1 MLDVGS
7 TLSERYI
14 LREVIARGGMGEVW
28 RADDTDQN
36 RPVAIKTLLPV
47 LSGDPGF
54 AQRFRNEVRAM
65 AVLRDPAIV
74 EIQDFG
80 SSDGIDYIV
89 MTYVEG
95 ESLRGLM
102 SREGPLAPDRAMT
115 LIAQAAA
122 ALHLVHEQGIVHR
135 DVKPSNL
142 MVSVAGQVVLTDF
155 GIARMVDTTRM
166 TEVGSVLGTVTYLS
180 PEQITGDPVSP
191 ATDVYAL
198 GVVAYE
204 CLAGVPPFRGR
215 GPLEVAMS
223 HAHDEPPPL
232 PDHAPFPV
240 RRIVLRA
247 LAKDPADRWPTA
259 AAMASAA
266 AKAATV
272 APRPAARSGRPARVR
287 PASTETPSPEVAV
300 PEPAIDPPPAK
311 AKTRTRWR
319 RGTLLLVIGMASALG
334 VSATLMALHGSPPAT
349 MAGQHQVD
357 AALAAPEPVGEVAP
371 ASVVPTGSPKPV
383 PRPSRTPTT
392 TRKATAAQKP
402 ADQST
407 TTAAAATTTTTT
419 EAITP
424 TTSAATTTA
433 PATTAPT
440 SSSPPIQV
448 TVLDYTNWHETDAV
462 ASLTAAGLVP
472 SVVYQP
478 STNCLVISQ
487 SVAAGSVVDP
497 GTAVALTVGTAQA
510 CATP

>member
-1 MLDVGS
+1 MLHVGNA
-7 TLSERYI
+7 LSERYI

-28 RADDTDQN
+28 RADDTERG

-54 AQRFRNEVRAM
+54 AQRFRTEVRAM

-95 ESLRGLM
+95 ESLRSLM
-102 SREGPLAPDRAMT
+102 SREGPLAPDRAMS

-122 ALHLVHEQGIVHR
+122 ALHLAHEQGIVHR

-142 MVSVAGQVVLTDF
+142 MVSSHGRVVLTDF

-166 TEVGSVLGTVTYLS
+166 TEAGSVLGTVTYLA

-204 CLAGVPPFRGR
+204 CIAGVPPFTGR

-223 HAHDEPPPL
+223 HTRDEPPPL
-232 PDHAPFPV
+232 PEHAPFPV

-247 LAKDPADRWPTA
+247 LAKNPADRWPTA

-266 AKAATV
+266 AKAAMV

-287 PASTETPSPEVAV
+287 PAATETPPVPVQKSV
-300 PEPAIDPPPAK
+300 PEEPPRSKERA
-311 AKTRTRWR
+311 RRWR
-319 RGTLLLVIGMASALG
+319 R
-334 VSATLMALHGSPPAT
+334 
-349 MAGQHQVD
+349 
-357 AALAAPEPVGEVAP
+357 
-371 ASVVPTGSPKPV
+371 
-383 PRPSRTPTT
+383 TT
-392 TRKATAAQKP
+392 
-402 ADQST
+402 
-407 TTAAAATTTTTT
+407 
-419 EAITP
+419 
-424 TTSAATTTA
+424 
-433 PATTAPT
+433 
-440 SSSPPIQV
+440 
-448 TVLDYTNWHETDAV
+448 
-462 ASLTAAGLVP
+462 
-472 SVVYQP
+472 
-478 STNCLVISQ
+478 
-487 SVAAGSVVDP
+487 
-497 GTAVALTVGTAQA
+497 
-510 CATP
+510 

>member
-1 MLDVGS
+1 MLHVGS

-28 RADDTDQN
+28 RADDAEQN
-36 RPVAIKTLLPV
+36 RPVAIKTLLPA

-95 ESLRGLM
+95 ESLRSLM
-102 SREGPLAPDRAMT
+102 SREGPLAPDRAMA
-115 LIAQAAA
+115 LIAQAAG
-122 ALHLVHEQGIVHR
+122 ALHLAHEQGIVHR
-135 DVKPSNL
+135 DVKPSNF
-142 MVSVAGQVVLTDF
+142 MVSPDGRVVLTDF

-204 CLAGVPPFRGR
+204 CIAGVPPFRGR

-223 HAHDEPPPL
+223 HTQDEPPPL

-266 AKAATV
+266 AKAAMV
-272 APRPAARSGRPARVR
+272 APRPTARSGRPTRVR
-287 PASTETPSPEVAV
+287 PASTETPAPEVAAPDV
-300 PEPAIDPPPAK
+300 AAPAPAK
-311 AKTRTRWR
+311 DPASAKGKTRTRWR

-334 VSATLMALHGSPPAT
+334 VSATLMALHGSRSAT
-349 MAGQHQVD
+349 VAGQHQVD
-357 AALAAPEPVGEVAP
+357 AALAAPEPVGEMAP
-371 ASVVPTGSPKPV
+371 ASVVPTGSPTPV
-383 PRPSRTPTT
+383 PRPSRTQTP
-392 TRKATAAQKP
+392 TRKATARQSQTA

-407 TTAAAATTTTTT
+407 TTAAPATTTTEPITT
-419 EAITP
+419 
-424 TTSAATTTA
+424 TTSE
-433 PATTAPT
+433 PP
-440 SSSPPIQV
+440 SSSPPAQV
-448 TVLDYTNWHETDAV
+448 TLLDYTNWHETDAV
-462 ASLTAAGLVP
+462 ASLTGAGLVP

-478 STNCLVISQ
+478 STDCLVISQ
-487 SVAAGSVVDP
+487 SVPAGTAVDP
-497 GTAVALTVGTAQA
+497 GTAVALTVGTAEA